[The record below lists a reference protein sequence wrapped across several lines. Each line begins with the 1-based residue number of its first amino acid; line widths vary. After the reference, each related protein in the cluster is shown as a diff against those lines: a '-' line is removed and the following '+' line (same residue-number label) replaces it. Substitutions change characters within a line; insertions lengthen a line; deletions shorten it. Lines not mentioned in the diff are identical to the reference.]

1 MLENYFNYKKH
12 KTDFKTEVIAGTTTF
27 LTMAYIMFL
36 NPFILSGEF
45 AGPEKGFFDFGAVYT
60 ATILATALACF
71 IMAFYGKTWPIGLA
85 PGMGINAF
93 VAFGVCAGMGYTPQ
107 EALGAV
113 LVAGVLFLIISL
125 TPIRAWLINSIP
137 KSLKLGIGAGIG
149 LFLAIIGLQIMEVV
163 VDDPVTLVKLGDL
176 SNPLV
181 LLGCATFIAIVVLEK
196 MNVKGNI
203 IIGILVFSIIAW
215 TAGLA
220 NFNGIASS
228 PPPMTYLFEFDLS
241 AALTAG
247 MSTVI
252 FTLLFIDF
260 FDTAGTLTSVAN
272 VAGKVDKQ
280 GKVQDIN
287 KAMLS
292 DSVGTVAGAMMG
304 TTTVTSYVE
313 SGAGVKAGGKTGMTS
328 LVIGLLFL
336 ACIFFAPLATS
347 LPKQIDG
354 AALLFVSVLF
364 VRNITDIEW
373 DDIGES
379 APAILAMIAMPLTYS
394 ISNGIASSP
403 PPMTYLFEFDL
414 SAAMTAGMSTVIFT
428 LLFID
433 FFDTAGT
440 LTSVA
445 NVAGKVGKDGK
456 VQDINKAMLSDSVGT
471 VAGAMMGT
479 TTVTSYVESGAGVKA
494 GGKTGM
500 TSLVIGLLF
509 LACIFFAPLATSLPK
524 QIDGAALL
532 FVSVL
537 FIRNITDIEW
547 DDIAESAPAILA
559 MIAMPLTY
567 SISNGIALAFV
578 SYALIKLFTGKFSST
593 SPAIWVIAI
602 LSVISFVVA

>member
-1 MLENYFNYKKH
+1 MAIGLSIACAIHCLALPVLIVMLPSVAALNLDNEAFH
-12 KTDFKTEVIAGTTTF
+12 LWMVVAVIPCSVYALFLGCKEHNRRQLLVLAGIG
-27 LTMAYIMFL
+27 LTMLVLAL
-36 NPFILSGEF
+36 VLGEARIGE
-45 AGPEKGFFDFGAVYT
+45 AGEK
-60 ATILATALACF
+60 AL
-71 IMAFYGKTWPIGLA
+71 TL
-85 PGMGINAF
+85 
-93 VAFGVCAGMGYTPQ
+93 
-107 EALGAV
+107 LGAV

-163 VDDPVTLVKLGDL
+163 VDNPVTLVQLGNLGD
-176 SNPLV
+176 PLV
-181 LLGCATFIAIVVLEK
+181 LLGCATFIAIIVLDK

-215 TAGLA
+215 ATGLA
-220 NFNGIASS
+220 KFNGIASS
-228 PPPMTYLFEFDLS
+228 PPPMTYLFD
-241 AALTAG
+241 
-247 MSTVI
+247 
-252 FTLLFIDF
+252 
-260 FDTAGTLTSVAN
+260 
-272 VAGKVDKQ
+272 
-280 GKVQDIN
+280 
-287 KAMLS
+287 
-292 DSVGTVAGAMMG
+292 
-304 TTTVTSYVE
+304 
-313 SGAGVKAGGKTGMTS
+313 
-328 LVIGLLFL
+328 
-336 ACIFFAPLATS
+336 
-347 LPKQIDG
+347 
-354 AALLFVSVLF
+354 
-364 VRNITDIEW
+364 
-373 DDIGES
+373 
-379 APAILAMIAMPLTYS
+379 
-394 ISNGIASSP
+394 
-403 PPMTYLFEFDL
+403 FDL

-500 TSLVIGLLF
+500 TSLVIGILF

-537 FIRNITDIEW
+537 FIKNITDIEW
-547 DDIAESAPAILA
+547 NDISESAPAILA
-559 MIAMPLTY
+559 MISMPLTY

-578 SYALIKLFTGKFSST
+578 SYALIKIFTGKFSST

-602 LSVISFVVA
+602 LSVVSFAVS

>member
-1 MLENYFNYKKH
+1 MLDKYFNYKKH
-12 KTDFKTEVIAGTTTF
+12 NTNFRTEVIAGVTTF

-45 AGPEKGFFDFGAVYT
+45 AGPEKGFFDFGAVFT
-60 ATILATALACF
+60 ATIIATAIACF

-93 VAFGVCAGMGYTPQ
+93 VAFGVVAGMGYTPQ
-107 EALGAV
+107 QALGAV

-137 KSLKLGIGAGIG
+137 RSLKLGIGAGIG
-149 LFLAIIGLQIMEVV
+149 FFLAIIGLEIMGVV
-163 VDDPVTLVKLGDL
+163 GDHPVTLVTLGDIK
-176 SNPLV
+176 NPLV
-181 LLGCATFIAIVVLEK
+181 ILGCLAFVSMIVMEK
-196 MNVKGNI
+196 MKIRGNI

-215 TAGLA
+215 ITGLGK
-220 NFNGIASS
+220 FNGVVST
-228 PPPMTYLFEFDLS
+228 PPPMTYLFDFDL
-241 AALTAG
+241 
-247 MSTVI
+247 
-252 FTLLFIDF
+252 
-260 FDTAGTLTSVAN
+260 
-272 VAGKVDKQ
+272 
-280 GKVQDIN
+280 
-287 KAMLS
+287 
-292 DSVGTVAGAMMG
+292 
-304 TTTVTSYVE
+304 
-313 SGAGVKAGGKTGMTS
+313 
-328 LVIGLLFL
+328 
-336 ACIFFAPLATS
+336 
-347 LPKQIDG
+347 G
-354 AALLFVSVLF
+354 AAF
-364 VRNITDIEW
+364 
-373 DDIGES
+373 
-379 APAILAMIAMPLTYS
+379 
-394 ISNGIASSP
+394 
-403 PPMTYLFEFDL
+403 
-414 SAAMTAGMSTVIFT
+414 TAGMSTVIFT

-456 VQDINKAMLSDSVGT
+456 VQDINKAMLSDSVST

-547 DDIAESAPAILA
+547 NDISESAPAILA

-578 SYALIKLFTGKFSST
+578 SYALIKIFTGKFSST

-602 LSVISFVVA
+602 LSVVSFAVA